1 MRATTFVAL
10 PMGVAYFAA
19 LRGIVKTSRRFW
31 LLAALALVTARFAW
45 EVLRALDVFADYHAY
60 YRAAANLRAGTD
72 IYAEGILL
80 VSRNNFDFWTQT
92 DGQYVYPPLLAILL
106 LPLTI
111 LDIGK
116 GGPTWLLAL
125 VLAALAAPWLIAR
138 LLGHRV
144 GLYPYLNVALPTWA
158 LLPLALGIRYG
169 LVAATPVALAA
180 AALVSYLLV
189 ADGAALRGVA
199 AQFFVTP
206 GTPNEPDR
214 RSPGQSGGEPSGEA
228 ASERT
233 LIPLRL
239 VTLALPAL
247 AALLLAMGWRDGRID
262 AFLLKLAAPGLVG
275 TTLLPWLRALPLGR
289 GVTLRNDFAPL
300 VPLAIA
306 VLGAT
311 PLLLGLRFGQP
322 DILLLL
328 LTTLALL
335 AHLRRRDLL
344 AGVLLG
350 AAAAVKPTLALYG
363 LYYLKKRAWGTLC
376 TAALTGATLGLAPF
390 LLLGPAAFAD
400 WFAISRYFGGPD
412 YGSYPNNQS
421 LRGLLLRAF
430 VGGPQHE
437 PLLVSPLLATILWLL
452 VALAVLALWWR
463 FVPATRQPPLRA
475 VAEYALTIALILFA
489 APLSEDIHYVALLLP
504 LAFLA
509 DELAHAAQTLRWRIL
524 AAVAL
529 LAFLLPLP
537 VLAERVAPDSPLHL
551 LASAPYLYGLL
562 PVAAALMLWLNAARR
577 QSA

>member
-1 MRATTFVAL
+1 M
-10 PMGVAYFAA
+10 
-19 LRGIVKTSRRFW
+19 KTSGRFW

-60 YRAAANLRAGTD
+60 YRAAANLRAGND
-72 IYAEGILL
+72 LYAEGILL
-80 VSRNNFDFWTQT
+80 VSRNSFDFWTQT
-92 DGQYVYPPLLAILL
+92 DGQYVYPPALAIIL

-138 LLGHRV
+138 LLGHRA
-144 GLYPYLNVALPTWA
+144 GLYSYLHVALPAWA
-158 LLPLALGIRYG
+158 ILPLALGIRYG
-169 LVAATPVALAA
+169 LVAAPPVALAA
-180 AALVSYLLV
+180 LALAAYLVV

-199 AQFFVTP
+199 AQFSVAP
-206 GTPNEPDR
+206 EDPDAPER
-214 RSPGQSGGEPSGEA
+214 RSPGQSRGELSRPTTDRALA
-228 ASERT
+228 A
-233 LIPLRL
+233 LRL

-247 AALLLAMGWRDGRID
+247 AALLLAAGWRDGRID

-275 TTLLPWLRALPLGR
+275 TTLLPWVRALPLWR
-289 GVTLRNDFAPL
+289 GTTLRTDLAPL

-306 VLGAT
+306 VFGAT

-350 AAAAVKPTLALYG
+350 AAAAIKPTLALYA
-363 LYYLKKRAWGTLC
+363 LYYLKKRAWGTLSA
-376 TAALTGATLGLAPF
+376 AALTGATLGLAPF
-390 LLLGPAAFAD
+390 LLLGRAAFAD
-400 WFAISRYFGGPD
+400 WFGISRYFGGPD

-430 VGGPQHE
+430 VGGPQYE
-437 PLLVSPLLATILWLL
+437 PLLVSSLLAAILWLL
-452 VALAVLALWWR
+452 AALAALALWWR

-475 VAEYALTIALILFA
+475 IAEYALTVALILFA

-509 DELAHAAQTLRWRIL
+509 DQLAHAAQTLRWRIL
-524 AAVAL
+524 AALAL

-537 VLAERVAPDSPLHL
+537 ALAERVAASSPFHL
-551 LASAPYLYGLL
+551 LASATYLYSLIL
-562 PVAAALMLWLNAARR
+562 VAAALILWLRAARR